1 MARPSPTTVPP
12 LTRITDVHIHIQP
25 WRELKPQ
32 VLEVLWRGKEAERDR
47 LIQLMEDPRALLEV
61 MDGAGVWRA
70 GLVNYPSP
78 HVMGITDVA
87 NPLAAQY
94 PRANPERPHP
104 YGWLPPACPTAR
116 R

>member
-70 GLVNYPSP
+70 GLVNYRSEE
-78 HVMGITDVA
+78 HTSELQSLTNLVCR
-87 NPLAAQY
+87 LLL
-94 PRANPERPHP
+94 EKKK
-104 YGWLPPACPTAR
+104 
-116 R
+116 

>member
-47 LIQLMEDPRALLEV
+47 LMQLMEDPRALLEV
-61 MDGAGVWRA
+61 LDGAGVWRA
-70 GLVNYPSP
+70 GTVNYPSP
-78 HVMGITDVA
+78 DATGLPNAT
-87 NPLAAQY
+87 NTFAATSA
-94 PRANPERPHP
+94 RANPERLLPSRSAHP
-104 YGWLPPACPTAR
+104 RVP
-116 R
+116 

>member
-1 MARPSPTTVPP
+1 MTRPSPIRVPP

-61 MDGAGVWRA
+61 M
-70 GLVNYPSP
+70 
-78 HVMGITDVA
+78 
-87 NPLAAQY
+87 
-94 PRANPERPHP
+94 
-104 YGWLPPACPTAR
+104 
-116 R
+116 